1 MAGKLNPRQI
11 SSFTNNKAVV
21 ELINKLKPAT
31 PGHGSHLHRNGE
43 KDGTGRNLPNSM
55 IGINLVDYEKSP
67 SIFVQENLTPSQVKE
82 LYQEA
87 IMKRGN
93 YTFSGSGQKIFG
105 EPDKDGYSIVR
116 TLKINRQGAFIKN
129 GETVVK
135 NYPWTIMIQNGKGIK
150 EVNQTTGGTSCKRG
164 SFVVEKEAKIVMADG
179 DFFALFEEANTY
191 LTAWESYVAHSF
203 IKANEEAIKA
213 EEEKQRNIWMQQQGA

>member
-1 MAGKLNPRQI
+1 
-11 SSFTNNKAVV
+11 
-21 ELINKLKPAT
+21 
-31 PGHGSHLHRNGE
+31 
-43 KDGTGRNLPNSM
+43 M

-213 EEEKQRNIWMQQQGA
+213 EEERQRNIWMQQQGA

>member
-31 PGHGSHLHRNGE
+31 TGKGNHLHRSGE
-43 KDGTGRNLPNSM
+43 KDGAGRNLPNSM

-67 SIFVQENLTPSQVKE
+67 SVFVQENLTPSQVKE

-93 YTFSGSGQKIFG
+93 YTFSGNGQKIFG
-105 EPDKDGYSIVR
+105 EPDENGHSIVR
-116 TLKINRQGAFIKN
+116 TLKINRQGSFIQNEK
-129 GETVVK
+129 TIVK
-135 NYPWTIMIQNGKGIK
+135 NYPWTITIQNGKGIK
-150 EVNQTTGGTSCKRG
+150 EVNQTTGSRYSGIGQFGRVRNAIGSTWRCHFRKFGTSYGYIDVLC
-164 SFVVEKEAKIVMADG
+164 
-179 DFFALFEEANTY
+179 
-191 LTAWESYVAHSF
+191 
-203 IKANEEAIKA
+203 IKT
-213 EEEKQRNIWMQQQGA
+213 